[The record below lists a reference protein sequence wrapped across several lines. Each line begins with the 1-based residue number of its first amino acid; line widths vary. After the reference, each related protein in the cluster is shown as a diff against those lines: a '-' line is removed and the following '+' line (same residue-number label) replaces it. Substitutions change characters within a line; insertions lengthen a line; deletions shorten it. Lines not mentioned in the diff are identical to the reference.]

1 MKHTLFALILIA
13 MALPAF
19 AADSPEFWNDG
30 DPEVVLGAYFD
41 ATGRDSVFEGEIG
54 DTLSVYLM
62 MWNGSLRNEGGIRV
76 LEYSID
82 IPDCFMLMKDELPK
96 HSHLAMGTVTGGF
109 AQAITDEHGDG
120 LLINTLKLY
129 KVSEV
134 PFDSRIRVLPH
145 PVSGFMQ
152 YGAGKG
158 SPENIE
164 MHRLQPADAI
174 LNPKLVRQGFKP
186 VRSN

>member
-1 MKHTLFALILIA
+1 MKQTLIALILLA
-13 MALPAF
+13 FALPAT
-19 AADSPEFWNDG
+19 AATAPEFWNDG
-30 DPEVVLGAYFD
+30 EAEVILGAYFD
-41 ATGRDSVFEGEIG
+41 TAGRDSVFEGEIG

-76 LEYSID
+76 LEYSIEL
-82 IPDCFMLMKDELPK
+82 PDCFMLMKDELPE

-134 PFDSRIRVLPH
+134 PFDARIRVLPH
-145 PVSGFMQ
+145 PMSGFMQ

-158 SPENIE
+158 APDNIE
-164 MHRLQPADAI
+164 MHRLQPEDAI
-174 LNPKLVRQGFKP
+174 LNPKLVRQSFKP
-186 VRSN
+186 VRSH